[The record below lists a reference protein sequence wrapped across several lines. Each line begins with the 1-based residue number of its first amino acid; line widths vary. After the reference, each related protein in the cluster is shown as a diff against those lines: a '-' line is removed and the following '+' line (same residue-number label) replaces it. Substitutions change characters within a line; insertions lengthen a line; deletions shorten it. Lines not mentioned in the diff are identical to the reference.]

1 MGRGFSRV
9 SLISGDPMKDLFLLD
24 PDVVYLN
31 HGSFGACPRPVFEA
45 YQRWQLELERQ
56 PVAFLGRRAPQLLS
70 EARTALAGYL
80 GCTDD
85 EVVYFPNPTTA
96 LNMVAHS
103 LALGTGDEI
112 LASDHEYGAMDRTWR
127 FLCSRSGAEYI
138 QAAIPLP
145 LSDPG
150 QVVDALWNYVSERT
164 RAIFLSHIT
173 SPTAI
178 RFPVEEVCRRARQ
191 EGILTIIDGAHAPGQ
206 LELDLNTLGADFY
219 AGACHKWLCAPK
231 GASFLY
237 ARREAQDLLE
247 PLVVSWGWEAEKPG
261 PSLFIDHHEWQGTRD
276 LAAFLSVPDAI
287 AFQREHD
294 WPAVRQRCHQLA
306 LDLRQRLLE
315 TLGLPGLT
323 PAGEGWFIQMF
334 AVPLPELDPQALQRT
349 LLEEHNIEVVARRW
363 NRRPL
368 LRVSVQAYNDEIDC
382 SALESALKLIL
393 T

>member
-1 MGRGFSRV
+1 
-9 SLISGDPMKDLFLLD
+9 MKQLFLLN
-24 PDVVYLN
+24 PDVIYLN
-31 HGSFGACPRPVFEA
+31 HGSFGACPRPVFET

-56 PVAFLGRRAPQLLS
+56 PVAFLGRRAPQLLY

-80 GCTDD
+80 GCADD

-96 LNMVAHS
+96 LNMVARS
-103 LALGTGDEI
+103 LALGPGDEI

-127 FLCSRSGAEYI
+127 FLCSRSGAEYL
-138 QAAIPLP
+138 QAPVPLP

-150 QVVDALWNYVSERT
+150 QVVDSLWNFVSERT

-178 RFPVEEVCRRARQ
+178 RFPVEEVCRRAGQ

-206 LELDLNTLGADFY
+206 LDLDLNTLGADFY

-237 ARREAQDLLE
+237 ARREVQSLLE

-261 PSLFIDHHEWQGTRD
+261 LSQFIDHHEYQGTRD
-276 LAAFLSVPDAI
+276 LAAFLSVPAAI

-294 WPAVRQRCHQLA
+294 WPAVRQRCHQLT

-315 TLGLPGLT
+315 ILGLPGLT
-323 PAGEGWFIQMF
+323 PAGEDWFVQMF
-334 AVPLPELDPQALQRT
+334 AVPLPELDPEALQRT
-349 LLEEHNIEVVARRW
+349 LLEEHNIEVLARRW
-363 NRRPL
+363 NQRPL
-368 LRVSVQAYNDEIDC
+368 LRLSLQAYNDERDSATLL
-382 SALESALKLIL
+382 SALREELNLPPL
-393 T
+393 TGAE

>member
-1 MGRGFSRV
+1 
-9 SLISGDPMKDLFLLD
+9 MKQLFLLN
-24 PDVVYLN
+24 PDVIYLN
-31 HGSFGACPRPVFEA
+31 HGSFGACPRPVFET

-56 PVAFLGRRAPQLLS
+56 PVAFLGRRAPQLLY
-70 EARTALAGYL
+70 EARAALAGYL
-80 GCTDD
+80 GCADD

-96 LNMVAHS
+96 LNMVARS
-103 LALGTGDEI
+103 LALGPGDEI

-127 FLCSRSGAEYI
+127 FLCSLNGAELL
-138 QAAIPLP
+138 QAPGPLP
-145 LSDPG
+145 LADPG
-150 QVVDALWNYVSERT
+150 QVVDSLWNFVSERT

-178 RFPVEEVCRRARQ
+178 RFPVEEVCRRAGQ

-237 ARREAQDLLE
+237 ARREVQSLLE

-261 PSLFIDHHEWQGTRD
+261 LSQYIDHHEYQGTRD
-276 LAAFLSVPDAI
+276 LAAFLSVPAAI

-315 TLGLPGLT
+315 ATGLPALT
-323 PAGEGWFIQMF
+323 PAGKDWFMQMF

-349 LLEEHNIEVVARRW
+349 LLEEHNIEVLARRW

-368 LRVSVQAYNDEIDC
+368 LRVSIQAYNDAADGAALLR
-382 SALESALKLIL
+382 ALERVLV
-393 T
+393 